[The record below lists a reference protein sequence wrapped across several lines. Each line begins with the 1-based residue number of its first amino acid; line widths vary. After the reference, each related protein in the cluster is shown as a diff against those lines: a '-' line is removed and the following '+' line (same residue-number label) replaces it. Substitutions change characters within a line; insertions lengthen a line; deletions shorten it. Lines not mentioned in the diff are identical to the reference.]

1 MEMFDIIWLLVWIAP
16 SQGGAAIIISEIER
30 KEDCL
35 AAIVEME
42 KVGSYTSSFNGGEF
56 IKDTGTYFC
65 TPAPFMKGTDTY
77 N

>member
-1 MEMFDIIWLLVWIAP
+1 MFDIIWLLVWIAP

-42 KVGSYTSSFNGGEF
+42 QVGSYTSSFNGGEF

-77 N
+77 D

>member
-1 MEMFDIIWLLVWIAP
+1 MFDIIWLLVWIAP

-42 KVGSYTSSFNGGEF
+42 KVGSYTSSFDGGEF

-65 TPAPFMKGTDTY
+65 TPAPFMKGIDTY
-77 N
+77 D

>member
-1 MEMFDIIWLLVWIAP
+1 MFDIIWLLVWIAP

-42 KVGSYTSSFNGGEF
+42 KVGSYTSSFNGGEV

-77 N
+77 D

>member
-1 MEMFDIIWLLVWIAP
+1 MFDIIWLLVWIAP

-56 IKDTGTYFC
+56 IKDTGTYFF

-77 N
+77 D

>member
-1 MEMFDIIWLLVWIAP
+1 MFDIIWLLVWIAP

-56 IKDTGTYFC
+56 IKYTGTYFC

-77 N
+77 D

>member
-1 MEMFDIIWLLVWIAP
+1 MVMFDIIWLLVWIAP

-42 KVGSYTSSFNGGEF
+42 KVGSYTSSFNSGEF

-77 N
+77 D

>member
-1 MEMFDIIWLLVWIAP
+1 MFDIIWLLVWIAP
-16 SQGGAAIIISEIER
+16 SQGGAAIIISEIEK

-42 KVGSYTSSFNGGEF
+42 KVGSYTSSFDGGEF

-77 N
+77 D

>member
-1 MEMFDIIWLLVWIAP
+1 MFDIIWLLVWIAP

-42 KVGSYTSSFNGGEF
+42 KVGSYTISFDGGEF

-77 N
+77 D

>member
-1 MEMFDIIWLLVWIAP
+1 MFDIIWLLVWIAP

-30 KEDCL
+30 KEECL

-77 N
+77 D

>member
-1 MEMFDIIWLLVWIAP
+1 MFDIIWLLVWIAP

-35 AAIVEME
+35 ATIVEME

-77 N
+77 D

>member
-1 MEMFDIIWLLVWIAP
+1 MFDIIWILVWIAP

-42 KVGSYTSSFNGGEF
+42 KVGSYTSSFDGGEF

-77 N
+77 D

>member
-1 MEMFDIIWLLVWIAP
+1 MFDIILLLVWIAP

-77 N
+77 D